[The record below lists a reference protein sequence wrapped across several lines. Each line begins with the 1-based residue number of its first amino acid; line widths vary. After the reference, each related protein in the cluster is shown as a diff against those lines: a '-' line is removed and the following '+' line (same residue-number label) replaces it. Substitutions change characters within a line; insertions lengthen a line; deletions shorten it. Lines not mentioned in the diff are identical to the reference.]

1 MAEITR
7 QQRKEMA
14 RRARQIHLARRRA
27 GDTPAQIAEA
37 IAEQL
42 PHLLPLEVWRLA
54 HGWTRAETVG
64 RLGKLYAD
72 RGMPPPRVTE
82 QMLCRWEH
90 GARSPSAEYEH
101 MLCRLYGVGREQLRY
116 GTTARPGHDIEGDD
130 PLKRRT
136 LLAATMPVGL
146 ILAFDDALDAPPE
159 PERPEDLPQIRRRL
173 AQARRLWDAS
183 ALTALMATLPGTLAV
198 AREAAERIDTPA
210 AWALAAAVHDIAT
223 DTLNKVGRK
232 QSARITAD
240 RSVLLSARSEDPV
253 AMAAS
258 ARALGMML
266 RTTGRFGPAARVV
279 EGAASRLEVAGL
291 RTPGQVAMYVRLMCT
306 SAYTAAGAGDRPR
319 ALERLGEAE
328 RAARRLPPPQASMAL
343 PFVWLYRVNIENVLG
358 DPGAGLE
365 ATKRLQEGMYP
376 TAERKARLWTDVARV
391 AWPTGQVEQTVH
403 ALLAAHAH
411 APAEVRDRPRIHAIA
426 AELVERHPKVAGV
439 PELAAA
445 IGHRHT

>member
-1 MAEITR
+1 MAEIDR
-7 QQRKEMA
+7 EQRKELA
-14 RRARQIHLARRRA
+14 RRARQIYRARKHS
-27 GDTPAQIAEA
+27 GDQPPQIAAA

-42 PHLLPLEVWRLA
+42 PQLLPLEVLRLA
-54 HGWTRAETVG
+54 RNWSRAEAID
-64 RLGKLYAD
+64 RLAKLYAE
-72 RGMPPPRVTE
+72 RGLPPPRVTE
-82 QMLCRWEH
+82 AMLCKWEH
-90 GARSPSAEYEH
+90 GTRRMSAEYEH
-101 MLCRLYGVGREQLRY
+101 MLCRLYEVEREQLRHGITGPDHY
-116 GTTARPGHDIEGDD
+116 VEGDD
-130 PLKRRT
+130 PMKRRT
-136 LLAATMPVGL
+136 LLAASIPVGL
-146 ILAFDDALDAPPE
+146 VLAFDDALDVPPNTD
-159 PERPEDLPQIRRRL
+159 RPEDVTQIRRRL
-173 AQARRLWDAS
+173 QDARRQWNAS
-183 ALTALMATLPGTLAV
+183 ALTTLMATLPDTLAV

-240 RSVLLSARSEDPV
+240 RSVMLSARSEDPV

-266 RTTGRFGPAARVV
+266 RTTGRFGSAARVV
-279 EGAASRLEVAGL
+279 EGAASRLEAAGL

-306 SAYTAAGAGDRPR
+306 SAYTMAGAGDRPR

-391 AWPTGQVEQTVH
+391 AWPSGQVEQVVH

-426 AELVERHPKVAGV
+426 AELVERHPKVAGA

-445 IGHRHT
+445 IRHRHT